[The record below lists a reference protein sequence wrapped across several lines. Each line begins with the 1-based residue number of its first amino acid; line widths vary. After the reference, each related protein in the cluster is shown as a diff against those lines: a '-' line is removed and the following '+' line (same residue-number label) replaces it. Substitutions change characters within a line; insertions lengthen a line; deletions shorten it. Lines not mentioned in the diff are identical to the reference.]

1 MKFTVTIN
9 NLMYKMIMY
18 SKGRNDE
25 TYDDVKSDVFV
36 ADAGS
41 CGMGT
46 WASECWQLSNL
57 EDFFHNLPMGL
68 GRLTPVIIWLV
79 VQ

>member
-9 NLMYKMIMY
+9 NSMYKMIMY

-36 ADAGS
+36 S
-41 CGMGT
+41 C
-46 WASECWQLSNL
+46 
-57 EDFFHNLPMGL
+57 
-68 GRLTPVIIWLV
+68 
-79 VQ
+79 

>member
-1 MKFTVTIN
+1 MC
-9 NLMYKMIMY
+9 KMTMY
-18 SKGRNDE
+18 SKGGKDK
-25 TYDDVKSDVFV
+25 THDDVKSDFFV

-46 WASECWQLSNL
+46 WASECWQLLNL
-57 EDFFHNLPMGL
+57 EYFFHNLPL